1 MSVNWHYFRAMNRRP
16 TTTIPKAATGNIK
29 NLYELTNYKADTRQ
43 YGQTGRAWRA
53 EELRLKHHEDLH
65 KLWYVLLKEKN
76 KLKSDMLVSQQL
88 QQMFYGYSELLK
100 VRLSMSR
107 LLTVVNERKKLRNE
121 YRRHLEDEYIA
132 GKKAEERA
140 AKEAETE
147 RLKALGVKVPVTEAE
162 ERELL
167 AKKAAKKQEALQ
179 SALDTLKGQSERADA
194 TVSPLLNE
202 GDLKLLSTT

>member
-1 MSVNWHYFRAMNRRP
+1 MNRRP
-16 TTTIPKAATGNIK
+16 TTTIPKAATGTVK
-29 NLYELTNYKADTRQ
+29 NLYEMTNYKADTRQ

-53 EELRLKHHEDLH
+53 EELRLKNHEDLH
-65 KLWYVLLKEKN
+65 RLWYVLLKEKN

-88 QQMFYGYSELLK
+88 QQMFYGFSELLK

-140 AKEAETE
+140 AKEAEAE
-147 RLKALGVKVPVTEAE
+147 KLKAQGIKVPMTEAE
-162 ERELL
+162 EKELL
-167 AKKAAKKQEALQ
+167 AKKAAKKQEVLKTAF
-179 SALDTLKGQSERADA
+179 DTLKSKSENPDVA
-194 TVSPLLNE
+194 VSPLINE
-202 GDLKLLSTT
+202 ADLKLLSTTQVNLS